1 MGVLKRKDERT
12 QTITVRVPESIKAEL
27 DRLREESNAAGFD
40 LNAMLSEAVIR
51 VTKQIREELRKVS
64 GKANGANRS
73 NGLAVSGGGVA

>member
-40 LNAMLSEAVIR
+40 LNATLSDAVIR
-51 VTKQIREELRKVS
+51 ITRQVREELRQLGS
-64 GKANGANRS
+64 KANVTSRA
-73 NGLAVSGGGVA
+73 NGLAAADGKAA